1 VRTMEEAL
9 RDEQTI
15 INKMI
20 IEMEHPTGGTV
31 RALANPL
38 HLSATPA
45 RVDRVPPRLG
55 EHGEEVLAEIGYDA
69 GRISGLREQGVL
81 S

>member
-1 VRTMEEAL
+1 MAEAL

-15 INKMI
+15 INNMI
-20 IEMEHPTGGTV
+20 IEMQHPTAGTV
-31 RALANPL
+31 RALGNPL

-55 EHGEEVLAEIGYDA
+55 EHGEEVLAEIGYA
-69 GRISGLREQGVL
+69 PEQISRLREQGVL
-81 S
+81 A